1 MRESRPLP
9 SLLPALLAAG
19 LVLPTAGCDVVRA
32 ALFGGAPGPSTETGL
47 SRQALPD
54 GELRTVAAGLD
65 TPWEIR
71 FLPGGD
77 LLVTERRGTLLRLSP
92 REGEAARVVERHD
105 VPGVRET
112 SEGGLMGMALH
123 PGYPDPPWIYLC
135 HTADDGGLVNRVVR
149 FRLLDGT
156 LSGRRVVLDG
166 MAAASIHDGCRMEFG
181 PDGHLFVTMGDAGRS
196 DLAQDPEHPNGKI
209 HRVAPDGDVPTANPR
224 GTTVWSWGHR
234 NPQGLA
240 FDDRGRLWSTEHGPS
255 GLRSGRDE
263 VNLVRPGRNY
273 GWPEVTGDE
282 TQAEMVGPV
291 LQSGSDTWAPAGL
304 AHRDGRLFFG
314 GLAGR
319 ALYELRGAASVR
331 DPGAADLRLLRHFG
345 GELGRIRAVRI
356 GPDGQLY
363 FATSNRD
370 GRGRPA
376 ERDDRIFRI
385 DPALLRP

>member
-1 MRESRPLP
+1 MSRSRTLR
-9 SLLPALLAAG
+9 SRLLVLLAVG
-19 LVLPTAGCDVVRA
+19 LALPTAGCDVVRA
-32 ALFGGAPGPSTETGL
+32 ALFGDAPGPSAEPGVTRE
-47 SRQALPD
+47 ALPD
-54 GELRTVAAGLD
+54 GEPRTVAAGLD

-92 REGEAARVVERHD
+92 REGEPARVVERHD
-105 VPGVRET
+105 LPGIRET
-112 SEGGLMGMALH
+112 GEGGLMGMALH

-135 HTADDGGLVNRVVR
+135 HTAGDGDLVNRVVR
-149 FRLLDGT
+149 FKLVDGT
-156 LSGRRVVLDG
+156 LSGRHVVLDG
-166 MAAASIHDGCRMEFG
+166 MAAASIHDGCRLEFG

-196 DLAQDPEHPNGKI
+196 DVAQDREHPNGKI
-209 HRVAPDGDVPTANPR
+209 HRLAPDGGVPPGNPF
-224 GTTVWSWGHR
+224 GATVWSWGHR

-263 VNLVRPGRNY
+263 VNLVRPGQDY
-273 GWPEVTGDE
+273 GWPEITGDE
-282 TQAEMVGPV
+282 TGREMVVPV
-291 LQSGSDTWAPAGL
+291 LHSGADTWAPAGL

-314 GLAGR
+314 ALAGR
-319 ALYELRGAASVR
+319 SLYELRGAASRR
-331 DPGAADLRLLRHFG
+331 DPDATGVRLLRHFA

-363 FATSNRD
+363 FGTSNRD
-370 GRGRPA
+370 GRGRPG

-385 DPALLRP
+385 DPAQLQ